1 MNLFNELKRRNVFR
15 VGIAYAIAAWLL
27 LQMSDIL
34 VPLLDLPES
43 AQKLILLLL
52 VIGFIPALIFAW
64 AFEMTPDGIKKEKD
78 VDRQASVAPKTGFK
92 LNIAIIG
99 MLVIALGYF
108 VWESRFAIEQTDERV
123 EVVQDALIQPVSEVI
138 EKSVAVLPFV
148 NMSSD
153 PEQEYFS
160 DGLSEELLNR
170 LAQNDQ
176 LRVAARTSAFQF
188 KGQNIDIIE
197 IGKKLNVA
205 NVLEG
210 SVRKSGNRLRIT
222 AQLIQVD
229 NGFHLWSQTYERE
242 ADDVFAIQDDI
253 SSAITKALEIELGA
267 AAETSSEQPTQNL
280 EAYNLYLQAR
290 YLLAKRGEQ
299 NMRKADELFMQATT
313 LDPDFSLAW
322 SGMAFN
328 AALLSSWSFD
338 RLQSESFERTMF
350 AANKA
355 IELDPMNAEAY
366 TAIGRTMDFSSDWVK
381 ARENFEHAYRLE
393 PNNVGVLNL
402 YGDFLTVMGDFDKA
416 IELEQRAI
424 SLDPLAPV
432 HAFDI
437 AWILLQMGR
446 PDEAVN
452 SARRAVYL
460 APENFKYRGGL
471 IFILL
476 GTGAFDEART
486 LIEQSAATQSTDPMQ
501 QRFIIQWWALYFFQ
515 TGDAEQLRKLLQDS
529 IRAIESGEN
538 TGTLGFDEIAFY
550 TFWLDGPG
558 PAIPWL
564 EREVRT
570 WGHLPNDTDF
580 FYLPERMSND
590 PAWLELWN
598 QPELKELFD
607 SRRSHPYQNTGLW
620 KGPRQQ

>member
-1 MNLFNELKRRNVFR
+1 MSFFSELKRRNVFR
-15 VGIAYAIAAWLL
+15 VGIAYAIASWLL

-34 VPLLDLPES
+34 VPLLGLPES

-52 VIGFIPALIFAW
+52 VIGFVPALISAW

-78 VDRQASVAPKTGFK
+78 VDRQASVTPKTGFK

-108 VWESRFAIEQTDERV
+108 VRESRFEAEQTDERI
-123 EVVQDALIQPVSEVI
+123 EVVENSPGQPATAVI

-222 AQLIQVD
+222 AQLIHVD
-229 NGFHLWSQTYERE
+229 DGFHLWSQTYERE

-267 AAETSSEQPTQNL
+267 TAQTGGGQPTQNL
-280 EAYNLYLQAR
+280 EAYNLYLEAR

-299 NMRKADELFMQATT
+299 NMRKADELFVQATT
-313 LDPDFSLAW
+313 LDPNFSLAW

-338 RLQSESFERTMF
+338 MLQSESFERTMF

-366 TAIGRTMDFSSDWVK
+366 TAIGRTLDFSSDWDN
-381 ARENFEHAYRLE
+381 ARESFEHAYRLE
-393 PNNVGVLNL
+393 PNYVGVLNL
-402 YGDFLTVMGDFDKA
+402 YGDFLTVMGDLDKA
-416 IELEQRAI
+416 IDLKQRAI
-424 SLDPLAPV
+424 NLDPLAPV

-437 AWILLQMGR
+437 AWILVQTGR

-460 APENFKYRGGL
+460 APENFKYRGRL
-471 IFILL
+471 IFVLL
-476 GTGAFDEART
+476 KTGAFDEART
-486 LIEQSAATQSTDPMQ
+486 LIEQSAATQSTAPMQ
-501 QRFIIQWWALYFFQ
+501 RRYIIQWWALYYFHMD
-515 TGDAEQLRKLLQDS
+515 DAEQLRNLLQDN

-538 TGTLGFDEIAFY
+538 TGTLGLDEIAFY

-564 EREVRT
+564 EREVRSR
-570 WGHLPNDTDF
+570 GHLPIDTDF
-580 FYLPERMSND
+580 FYLPERMSDD
-590 PAWLELWN
+590 PAWLEFWN
-598 QPELKELFD
+598 QPELQELFD
-607 SRRSHPYQNTGLW
+607 SRKSHPYQNVGLW
-620 KGPRQQ
+620 KGPREQ